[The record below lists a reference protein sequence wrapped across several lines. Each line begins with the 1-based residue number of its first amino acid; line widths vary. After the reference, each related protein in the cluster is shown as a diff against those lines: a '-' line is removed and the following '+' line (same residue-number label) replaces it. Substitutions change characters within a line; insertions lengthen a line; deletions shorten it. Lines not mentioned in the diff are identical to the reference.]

1 MGKIFAMYLGH
12 ADYLD
17 ENANAIRRT
26 LSDIFAQKL
35 EVIDLSSVSSAN
47 SGSSASSISSASSLP
62 AIACSSAQAVSC
74 ARAARAAGAA
84 GVILVMA
91 TWVECD
97 VVMSALKELE
107 GVPMLVYAFPLMEVE
122 GRKESTGAYVSG
134 SMISGVIRRLKL
146 PVDVVLGSWEDP
158 QILKKLQAFAAG
170 AAAFDRLKYSRIG
183 LFGYTSMSIYTGT
196 FDHVLMRYKIG
207 PEVVHMDS
215 YSLIRRAQALL
226 EAEAV
231 GSAQAGACVQTAAGA
246 QIPAAMQAAAGAQ
259 TAGQAAGGAQTAGQA
274 AGGAQTAMQAAGGA
288 QTAGQAT
295 GAQAAAKAHILAAA
309 EQKLRAVTQIRADVL
324 PDVLQRTLGI
334 YAALQ
339 SLCEEH
345 SFDAVNVKCQYEFSK
360 EYKTVPC
367 VALSLL
373 ADDGIVASCE
383 GDIPCTVS
391 MLILNALS
399 GQTATYGDSL
409 NRWDNIVE
417 FSPCGFMP
425 FSLGAPGTRVQKFLE
440 HPGFSGIQV
449 SGVMRPEKVTFLRLV
464 EDIGSYHILY
474 GTGQGLPTKERGGCM
489 PALDVQLD
497 GSADKLEQEYA
508 GQHYAIV
515 YGDWSA
521 QVEALARIMQLDVV
535 RV

>member
-1 MGKIFAMYLGH
+1 MSKIYAMYLGH

-17 ENANAIRRT
+17 DNAHAIRRT
-26 LSDIFAQKL
+26 LAGVL
-35 EVIDLSSVSSAN
+35 ARELSAEDPAGDVSGGSAAGSAGN
-47 SGSSASSISSASSLP
+47 SEAGLP
-62 AIACSSAQAVSC
+62 LFACSSAQAVAC
-74 ARAARAAGAA
+74 ARAVRASGASGA
-84 GVILVMA
+84 ILVLA

-97 VVMSALKELE
+97 VVMSALKELQ
-107 GVPMLVYAFPLMEVE
+107 GVPMLVYAFPLMDVE
-122 GRKESTGAYVSG
+122 GRRESTGAYVSG

-146 PVDVVLGSWEDP
+146 PVDVVLGSWED
-158 QILKKLQAFAAG
+158 QKVLDKLKAFAAG
-170 AAAFDRLKYSRIG
+170 AVAAGKLKYSRVG

-196 FDHVLMRYKIG
+196 FDHVLMRYMIG
-207 PEVVHMDS
+207 PEIAHMDS
-215 YSLIRRAQALL
+215 YSLIRLAQ
-226 EAEAV
+226 EASPEKL
-231 GSAQAGACVQTAAGA
+231 
-246 QIPAAMQAAAGAQ
+246 QAAE
-259 TAGQAAGGAQTAGQA
+259 
-274 AGGAQTAMQAAGGA
+274 
-288 QTAGQAT
+288 
-295 GAQAAAKAHILAAA
+295 K
-309 EQKLRAVTQIRADVL
+309 KLRATTNIRADVL
-324 PDVLQRTLGI
+324 PDVLKRTLGI
-334 YAALQ
+334 YTALKE
-339 SLCEEH
+339 LCETQA
-345 SFDAVNVKCQYEFSK
+345 FDAVNVKCQYEFSK

-373 ADDGIVASCE
+373 ADDGIVTSCE

-391 MLILNALS
+391 MLLLNALS

-440 HPGFSGIQV
+440 HPGFTGIQV

-489 PALDVQLD
+489 PALDVELD

-508 GQHYAIV
+508 GQHYALV
-515 YGDWSA
+515 YGDWA
-521 QVEALARIMQLDVV
+521 QEVEAFAKVMQLPVV